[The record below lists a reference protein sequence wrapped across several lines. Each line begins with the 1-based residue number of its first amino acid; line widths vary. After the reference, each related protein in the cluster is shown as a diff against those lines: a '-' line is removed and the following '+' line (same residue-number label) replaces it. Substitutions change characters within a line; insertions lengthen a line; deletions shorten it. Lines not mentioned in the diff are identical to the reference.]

1 MCGNTLLALLLIFL
15 LLIIKVLH
23 FNFKQKII
31 GKAVD
36 GGIKDVEILMPL
48 KYLSKFWRN
57 LEMPLFN
64 CKINLI
70 LNWFENCVISSAVGN
85 TKFKIIYTKVYV
97 SVVTLSTQNNA

>member
-23 FNFKQKII
+23 FNFKQKIM

-70 LNWFENCVISSAVGN
+70 LNWSYKCVLSDDSKA
-85 TKFKIIYTKVYV
+85 TKLGV
-97 SVVTLSTQNNA
+97 SDTYFMFQL

>member
-1 MCGNTLLALLLIFL
+1 MCDNTLLALLLIFL

-31 GKAVD
+31 VEAVD
-36 GGIKDVEILMPL
+36 GGIKGVEILVPFT
-48 KYLSKFWRN
+48 YLSNFWRN

-70 LNWFENCVISSAVGN
+70 LSWSYKCVLSDDSKA
-85 TKFKIIYTKVYV
+85 TKRGV
-97 SVVTLSTQNNA
+97 SDTYFMFQL

>member
-70 LNWFENCVISSAVGN
+70 LNRSYKCVLSDDSKA
-85 TKFKIIYTKVYV
+85 TKLGV
-97 SVVTLSTQNNA
+97 SDTYFMFQL